1 MSQDQLRAAAQ
12 SVLDEIDGMRDG
24 RYAALPGVSPAS
36 REALRAALAAPE
48 QEPDPSVYNLKRIGW
63 ELERTAMG
71 DGYYGNAL
79 YVALDIPGVTEKDR
93 QLLHRYLTGGE
104 MKTDHIALQD
114 LAMRIYKMEPP
125 APQSQ
130 PIARVTGYYGGNCV
144 IEPLDGK
151 TVSSSGMAVYSAPVA
166 AQAAQPDPWIS
177 VKDAMPKSGVIVL
190 AYYINSHNHSRRI
203 RAKWTAAKTEEANA
217 EFDWGEY
224 DEETDTYWT
233 PEGWYECT
241 DNWDEFSSI
250 MVSEGE
256 ITHWMPLPLAPDD
269 PNYTAPPSREWQSL
283 TDEERHKWIDAVV
296 APSKACARDYQ
307 VAAAIASALRAKNT
321 WGQA

>member
-1 MSQDQLRAAAQ
+1 MTNEQLKKIRAFCGQ
-12 SVLDEIDGMRDG
+12 MVENNPPLSLRREVIDILDR
-24 RYAALPGVSPAS
+24 
-36 REALRAALAAPE
+36 ALAAPE
-48 QEPDPSVYNLKRIGW
+48 QEPFCYVNVNAQGDVTRTIKREDKW
-63 ELERTAMG
+63 CKTP
-71 DGYYGNAL
+71 L
-79 YVALDIPGVTEKDR
+79 YR
-93 QLLHRYLTGGE
+93 H
-104 MKTDHIALQD
+104 
-114 LAMRIYKMEPP
+114 P

-130 PIARVTGYYGGNCV
+130 PVARVTGYYGGNCV

-151 TVSSSGMAVYSAPVA
+151 TVVSSGMAVYSAPVA

-217 EFDWGEY
+217 EFYWGEY

-233 PEGWYECT
+233 PEGWYECI

-283 TDEERHKWIDAVV
+283 TNEEVV
-296 APSKACARDYQ
+296 YTTFKTENEYCTPGWCMDFAR
-307 VAAAIASALRAKNT
+307 AIESALRAKNS
-321 WGQA
+321 GEQA